1 MYDLEGGNWKQSV
14 VKIDAG
20 NAADYTTH
28 NKGGNDSWTQLQSA
42 PVVSLAA
49 GDLDRDF
56 CDDLAIVVSAPYGK
70 KNIDKST
77 HCELFSWDASKGA
90 LVHVDALGDAGAISL
105 SANGKT
111 MVAAN
116 ATFGTFAAYD
126 EEGKKTGETVTGLF
140 LRAMTGNAALLITAL
155 LTAARGCTARCTATR
170 ILTRSLASSSFPI
183 ARNTETGSSPPMG

>member
-1 MYDLEGGNWKQSV
+1 M
-14 VKIDAG
+14 
-20 NAADYTTH
+20 
-28 NKGGNDSWTQLQSA
+28 
-42 PVVSLAA
+42 
-49 GDLDRDF
+49 
-56 CDDLAIVVSAPYGK
+56 VSAPYGK

-126 EEGKKTGETVTGLF
+126 EEGKKTGETVTGLILAGYDWQRSAF
-140 LRAMTGNAALLITAL
+140 DYGASDGSKRLYGAL
-155 LTAARGCTARCTATR
+155 
-170 ILTRSLASSSFPI
+170 
-183 ARNTETGSSPPMG
+183 